1 MNKNHLFHILH
12 LRYLENRQI
21 FIQEK
26 HFKYKRQSTIVN
38 MNIRSKKL
46 KFSILYYYNVYF
58 M

>member
-26 HFKYKRQSTIVN
+26 HFKYKRQSTVVN
-38 MNIRSKKL
+38 MNIRSKKIKIQYSL
-46 KFSILYYYNVYF
+46 LL
-58 M
+58 